1 MKLTQKLIDQIQEA
15 MLHTKKDGSIN
26 WKDDDDVVVQLAG
39 TFAADRFIVIKNRTK
54 DPVVSAEP
62 HPHFDYEKKVF
73 TKDGSINWK
82 DGDEVVV
89 QLAGT
94 FAADR
99 FIVIKNRTKDPVIS
113 AEPHPHFDYEKKV
126 FTKDGREE
134 YMKEQKENKK

>member
-15 MLHTKKDGSIN
+15 MLHTKRDGSIN

-73 TKDGSINWK
+73 TKDGREEHMKEK
-82 DGDEVVV
+82 DG
-89 QLAGT
+89 
-94 FAADR
+94 
-99 FIVIKNRTKDPVIS
+99 TK
-113 AEPHPHFDYEKKV
+113 
-126 FTKDGREE
+126 
-134 YMKEQKENKK
+134 